1 MTRPLL
7 VILLP
12 LLFAVPSVPALA
24 QVGPEGAVRVTVPR
38 ANVRSEPSLRGAV
51 LTQVTRGTVLPVQS
65 VQGDWYEV
73 RMSMGAVRFDA
84 WISSTVCERIREAE
98 PDEPEGTAGAT
109 TVGPPETRDGMS
121 VGFLPAS
128 GGSVGLP
135 PATARAVAVPGDET
149 SLEGLARQVSSPG
162 AAAQAV
168 SGGDDV
174 VWTWIVPGD
183 AAAPALGDPQ
193 PRFIVSFGD
202 LEDVDPADFTAAI
215 VRLVPAPDGRRVL
228 AAARGRA
235 DYDSRAD
242 EDWDVADGLR
252 QDVVASIVTPLE
264 PGTLNVQPREEL
276 RPGEY
281 ALVVRPSGGDDLAGT
296 DVLNGRRAG
305 VVFSVAWPFTVRP
318 RYAGSMSAKENPS
331 RSTRTPTRMAI
342 DDENIGPAW
351 QNVWNSPRSP
361 HGSAVAGRSSRS
373 EVSYGRPTNAWSSCF
388 GSTQVSVARRPE
400 ASISPASARVGRRH
414 NGNSGS
420 SPVPASRSSR

>member
-1 MTRPLL
+1 MTRTLL
-7 VILLP
+7 VVLLP
-12 LLFAVPSVPALA
+12 LLFAAPSAPALA

-65 VQGDWYEV
+65 VRGDWYEV

-84 WISSTVCERIREAE
+84 WISSTVCERIRAAE
-98 PDEPEGTAGAT
+98 PDELERTAGAT

-121 VGFLPAS
+121 VGFLPVG

-135 PATARAVAVPGDET
+135 PASARAVAVPGDET
-149 SLEGLARQVSSPG
+149 SLERLARQLPAPG
-162 AAAQAV
+162 APGPVV
-168 SGGDDV
+168 SGSDDV
-174 VWTWIVPGD
+174 VWTWMVPAD
-183 AAAPALGDPQ
+183 AAAPALDDPQ

-202 LEDVDPADFTAAI
+202 LEDADPADFTAAI

-235 DYDSRAD
+235 DHDSRTD
-242 EDWDVADGLR
+242 EDWDVADDLR

-281 ALVVRPSGGDDLAGT
+281 ALVVRLSEGDDLAGA

-318 RYAGSMSAKENPS
+318 R
-331 RSTRTPTRMAI
+331 
-342 DDENIGPAW
+342 
-351 QNVWNSPRSP
+351 
-361 HGSAVAGRSSRS
+361 
-373 EVSYGRPTNAWSSCF
+373 
-388 GSTQVSVARRPE
+388 
-400 ASISPASARVGRRH
+400 
-414 NGNSGS
+414 
-420 SPVPASRSSR
+420 